1 MSTTTARKIAM
12 TGPGLKNE
20 GIIVLQFVFIGIF
33 SYLEL
38 LFRNGFGIITG
49 LIIMLVTFG
58 GVQYGR
64 NGTSYVAAVNP
75 PLAFA
80 SLALFELVIRNGLS
94 ITRLGIDFLAALASQ
109 APFLLISAAYA
120 WYFYFDRR
128 AKAQKRQRAE

>member
-1 MSTTTARKIAM
+1 MSTTTARKLAI
-12 TGPGLKNE
+12 TGPGLKKE
-20 GIIVLQFVFIGIF
+20 GIIVLQFFFIGIF
-33 SYLEL
+33 SYLEIL
-38 LFRNGFGIITG
+38 LRNVFGIVTG
-49 LIIMLVTFG
+49 LVIMLVTFG

-80 SLALFELVIRNGLS
+80 SLAFIELLTRSGLS
-94 ITRLGIDFLAALASQ
+94 ITRLGIDFLASLASQ

-128 AKAQKRQRAE
+128 AKAQKRQRAD

>member
-1 MSTTTARKIAM
+1 MSTTTVRKLAI
-12 TGPGLKNE
+12 TGPGLKKE
-20 GIIVLQFVFIGIF
+20 GIIVLQFFFIGIF

-38 LFRNGFGIITG
+38 LVRNGFGIITG
-49 LIIMLVTFG
+49 LVIMLVTFG

-64 NGTSYVAAVNP
+64 NGTSYVASVNP

-80 SLALFELVIRNGLS
+80 SLAFIELITKDGIK
-94 ITRLGIDFLAALASQ
+94 ITRLGIDFLASLASQ

>member
-1 MSTTTARKIAM
+1 MSTTAARKIAI
-12 TGPGLKNE
+12 TGPGLKKE
-20 GIIVLQFVFIGIF
+20 GIIVLQFFFIGIF

-38 LFRNGFGIITG
+38 LLRNGFGIVTG
-49 LIIMLVTFG
+49 LVIMLVTFG

-80 SLALFELVIRNGLS
+80 SLALLELITRSGLS
-94 ITRLGIDFLAALASQ
+94 ITRLGIDFLASLATQ

-128 AKAQKRQRAE
+128 AKAQKRQRAA

>member
-1 MSTTTARKIAM
+1 MSTTTVRKLAI
-12 TGPGLKNE
+12 TGPGLKKE
-20 GIIVLQFVFIGIF
+20 GIIVLQFFFIGIF
-33 SYLEL
+33 SFLEL
-38 LFRNGFGIITG
+38 LVRNGFGIVTG
-49 LIIMLVTFG
+49 LVIMLVTFG

-80 SLALFELVIRNGLS
+80 SLAFIELLTRSGLS
-94 ITRLGIDFLAALASQ
+94 ITRLGIDFLASLASQ
-109 APFLLISAAYA
+109 APFLIISAAYA

>member
-1 MSTTTARKIAM
+1 MSATSARKIAI
-12 TGPGLKNE
+12 TGPGLKKE
-20 GIIVLQFVFIGIF
+20 GIIVLQFFFIGIF

-38 LFRNGFGIITG
+38 LIRNGFGIITG

-80 SLALFELVIRNGLS
+80 SLAFLELLTRSGLS
-94 ITRLGIDFLAALASQ
+94 LTRLGIDFLASLATQ

>member
-1 MSTTTARKIAM
+1 MSTTTARKIAIS
-12 TGPGLKNE
+12 GPGLKNE

-33 SYLEL
+33 SCLEL

-49 LIIMLVTFG
+49 LAIMLVTFG

-80 SLALFELVIRNGLS
+80 SLAIVELVIRNGLS

-128 AKAQKRQRAE
+128 AKAQKRQRAD

>member
-1 MSTTTARKIAM
+1 MSTTAARKIAI
-12 TGPGLKNE
+12 TGPGLKKE
-20 GIIVLQFVFIGIF
+20 GIIVLQFLFIGIF

-38 LFRNGFGIITG
+38 LVRNGFGIITG
-49 LIIMLVTFG
+49 LVIMLVTFG

-80 SLALFELVIRNGLS
+80 SLAFVELITRSGLS
-94 ITRLGIDFLAALASQ
+94 ITRLGIDFLASLASQ

-128 AKAQKRQRAE
+128 AKAQKRQRAA

>member
-1 MSTTTARKIAM
+1 MSTTAARKIAI
-12 TGPGLKNE
+12 TGPGLKKE
-20 GIIVLQFVFIGIF
+20 GIIVLQFFFIGIF

-38 LFRNGFGIITG
+38 LVRNGFGIVTG
-49 LIIMLVTFG
+49 LVIMLVTFG

-64 NGTSYVAAVNP
+64 NGTSYVTAVNP

-80 SLALFELVIRNGLS
+80 SLAFIELITRSGLS
-94 ITRLGIDFLAALASQ
+94 ITRLGIDFLASLASQ

-128 AKAQKRQRAE
+128 AKAQKRQIAE

>member
-1 MSTTTARKIAM
+1 MSTTAARKIAI
-12 TGPGLKNE
+12 TGPGLKKE
-20 GIIVLQFVFIGIF
+20 GIIVLQFFFIGIF

-38 LFRNGFGIITG
+38 LVRNGFGIVTG
-49 LIIMLVTFG
+49 LVIMLVTFG

-80 SLALFELVIRNGLS
+80 SLAFIEL
-94 ITRLGIDFLAALASQ
+94 ITRLGIDFLASLASQ

-128 AKAQKRQRAE
+128 AKAQKRQRAA

>member
-1 MSTTTARKIAM
+1 MSTTTARKLAI
-12 TGPGLKNE
+12 TGPGLKKE
-20 GIIVLQFVFIGIF
+20 GIIVLQFFFIGIF

-38 LFRNGFGIITG
+38 LVRNGFGIVTG
-49 LIIMLVTFG
+49 LVIMLVTFG

-80 SLALFELVIRNGLS
+80 SLAFIELLTKSGLS
-94 ITRLGIDFLAALASQ
+94 ITRLGIDFLASLASQ

-128 AKAQKRQRAE
+128 AKAQKRQRSE

>member
-1 MSTTTARKIAM
+1 MSTTTAHKLAI
-12 TGPGLKNE
+12 TGPGLKKE
-20 GIIVLQFVFIGIF
+20 GIIVLQFFFIGIF

-38 LFRNGFGIITG
+38 LVRNGFGIVTG
-49 LIIMLVTFG
+49 LVIMLVTFG

-80 SLALFELVIRNGLS
+80 SLAFLELLTRSGLS
-94 ITRLGIDFLAALASQ
+94 ITRLGIDFLASLASQ

-128 AKAQKRQRAE
+128 AKAQKRQRSE

>member
-1 MSTTTARKIAM
+1 MSTATVRKLAI
-12 TGPGLKNE
+12 TGPGLKKE
-20 GIIVLQFVFIGIF
+20 GIIVLQFFFIGIF
-33 SYLEL
+33 SFLEL
-38 LFRNGFGIITG
+38 LVRNGFGIVTG
-49 LIIMLVTFG
+49 LVIMLVTFG

-80 SLALFELVIRNGLS
+80 SLAFVELLTRNGLS
-94 ITRLGIDFLAALASQ
+94 ITRLGIDFLASLASQ
-109 APFLLISAAYA
+109 APFLILSAAYA